1 MVNKGDG
8 VAGEGE
14 INEEF
19 GINRYTLLYTTRSYC
34 VAQGTIFS
42 IL

>member
-19 GINRYTLLYTTRSYC
+19 GREGVGRAAYAASLVVRETTTER
-34 VAQGTIFS
+34 
-42 IL
+42 